1 MSGDHAREVK
11 FPTEGGGND
20 FAYIDSKGDLDRWVG
35 EVREMISTGTDSRCC
50 IDTEADSL
58 HHFQEKLCLIQLSV
72 GGRFALVDPLA
83 FQDVGSL
90 IGLLDD
96 CELWLHGADYDL
108 TMLRKA
114 YGWSP
119 RTIRDTQI
127 AARLVGHRQFGLAA
141 LVENVF
147 GKTLSKASQK
157 EDWSR
162 RPLPE
167 TMLRYAVDDVRYLLP
182 LADHLAGKLI
192 ESQREDWFLQSCK
205 SLQAGVAAR
214 STSPREDPWRVQGSG
229 RLQQKGLALLKSL
242 WEWRE
247 GAAGE
252 RDIPCFRVMSNKQM
266 LDYAGQ
272 FETGGRLSPPG
283 GWRTKWKKD
292 FTDIVGR
299 LLQSE
304 LRDWPSK
311 QRKARGRLSDEAR
324 QQVENLCRLR
334 DERAHDLGV
343 ESSLLGS
350 RATLEQVVA
359 SPSGVDD
366 LLPWQRQ
373 LLAPGLERMLQA
385 LHAGTVVLPRV
396 AEATGV

>member
-1 MSGDHAREVK
+1 MSGHHSRE
-11 FPTEGGGND
+11 PASPAD
-20 FAYIDSKGDLDRWVG
+20 AQRDDYAYIDSKEILDRWVG
-35 EVREMISTGTDSRCC
+35 EARTMISSGTEARIC

-58 HHFQEKLCLIQLSV
+58 HHFQEKLCLIQIAF

-83 FQDVGSL
+83 VPDVGSL

-119 RTIRDTQI
+119 KNVRDTQI

-147 GKTLSKASQK
+147 GKSLSKASQK

-162 RPLPE
+162 RPLPG

-182 LADHLAGKLI
+182 LADYLGEKLR
-192 ESQREDWFLQSCK
+192 ESRREDWFLQSCR
-205 SLQAGVAAR
+205 SLQDGVAAR
-214 STSPREDPWRVQGSG
+214 TIAPREDPWRVQGSG
-229 RLQQKGLALLKSL
+229 RLQPKGLAVLKAF

-266 LDYAGQ
+266 LDYAIQ

-292 FTDIVGR
+292 FTDIVTALEDSDAR
-299 LLQSE
+299 S
-304 LRDWPSK
+304 WPSK
-311 QRKARGRLSDEAR
+311 QRRARGRLSDEGR
-324 QQVENLCRLR
+324 QYVETLCKIR
-334 DERAHDLGV
+334 DQRANELGI
-343 ESSLLGS
+343 EPSLLGS

-359 SPSGVDD
+359 SPAGLAD
-366 LLPWQRQ
+366 LLPWQRE
-373 LLAPGLERMLQA
+373 LLADGLTSKLHA
-385 LHAGTVVLPRV
+385 LHAGEIPALDI
-396 AEATGV
+396 AG

>member
-1 MSGDHAREVK
+1 MSGHDPRAHTQPA
-11 FPTEGGGND
+11 EGRRDD
-20 FAYIDSKGDLDRWVG
+20 FVYIDSKKVLDQWVADARSMLSDG
-35 EVREMISTGTDSRCC
+35 SEARCC

-58 HHFQEKLCLIQLSV
+58 HHFQEKLCLIQIAF

-83 FQDVGSL
+83 VADVGSL
-90 IGLLDD
+90 IALMDD
-96 CELWLHGADYDL
+96 CELWMHGADYDL

-119 RTIRDTQI
+119 KNVRDTQI

-167 TMLRYAVDDVRYLLP
+167 TMLRYAVDDVRYLIP
-182 LADHLAGKLI
+182 LADHLSEKLR
-192 ESQREDWFLQSCK
+192 ESRREEWFLQSCR
-205 SLQAGVAAR
+205 SLQDGVAAR
-214 STSPREDPWRVQGSG
+214 SISPREDPWRVQGSG
-229 RLQQKGLALLKSL
+229 RLQPKGLALLKAL

-266 LDYAGQ
+266 LDYAIQ
-272 FETGGRLSPPG
+272 FESGGRLSPPA
-283 GWRTKWKKD
+283 GWRTKWKRD
-292 FTDIVGR
+292 FSDIVSALG
-299 LLQSE
+299 E
-304 LRDWPSK
+304 TDAAGWPSK
-311 QRKARGRLSDEAR
+311 LKKPRGRLSDDAR
-324 QQVENLCRLR
+324 QHVENLCRLR
-334 DERAHDLGV
+334 DARAQELGI

-350 RATLEQVVA
+350 RATLELVVA
-359 SPSGVDD
+359 SPTG
-366 LLPWQRQ
+366 LNELIPWQRE
-373 LLAPGLERMLQA
+373 LLAEGITRMSKELHPGVPEPVPSSV
-385 LHAGTVVLPRV
+385 G
-396 AEATGV
+396 